1 MRTFVIE
8 TRSLEKTYNLGRQQV
23 RALKG
28 VDLSIAPGEFV
39 AIMGPSGSG
48 KSTLMN
54 LLGCL
59 DRATSG
65 EYLLDSV
72 SVASCSDRELSQLRN
87 RQLGFVFQS
96 FHLLSRATALKNVE
110 VPLLYSD
117 AKGRTALA
125 EEALAKVGLSDRLH
139 HRPAEL
145 SGGQQQRVAIARALV
160 NNPTL
165 ILADEPTGNLDS
177 STSED
182 ILRLFDEINREGKT
196 IVMVTHEEEVA
207 RRAQRVLRFRDGELI
222 SDEASATNRI

>member
-1 MRTFVIE
+1 
-8 TRSLEKTYNLGRQQV
+8 
-23 RALKG
+23 
-28 VDLSIAPGEFV
+28 
-39 AIMGPSGSG
+39 
-48 KSTLMN
+48 
-54 LLGCL
+54 
-59 DRATSG
+59 
-65 EYLLDSV
+65 
-72 SVASCSDRELSQLRN
+72 LSQLRN